1 MTDCKGRLAVAK
13 GSSTCTRTSAQLTC
27 YLSQIL
33 KSALNSDYLNHELV
47 NKIEA
52 ISQSATDPPPP
63 PGANVVWRFQTG
75 TRYLY
80 NYIYLKFRCP
90 SHACLPNV
98 ATDA

>member
-1 MTDCKGRLAVAK
+1 MINNAT
-13 GSSTCTRTSAQLTC
+13 
-27 YLSQIL
+27 
-33 KSALNSDYLNHELV
+33 DYLNHDHEHV

-90 SHACLPNV
+90 SYAIV
-98 ATDA
+98 KSK